1 VGANVDPRR
10 KNGQTPLH
18 EAAEL
23 NQAELD
29 VAEAPP
35 RPAEALSL
43 EQVSHRL

>member
-18 EAAEL
+18 EAAEP